1 MRIGDRKVYIAV
13 FLFLLISFGVSL
25 VGISFGDTAT
35 KSKLPKDMIEEFLKN
50 KKPFVI
56 DFYADWCPPCQAM
69 IPIMEELEKRYKGR
83 VEIVR
88 VNVDLSQNRSLVLK
102 YRIVSI
108 PTFVFVNR
116 EGKVSNIMIGYRG
129 MEVMENEF
137 RKLLQQGKTGK

>member
-1 MRIGDRKVYIAV
+1 MKIENRRIHIAI

-25 VGISFGDTAT
+25 VGISFGSTT
-35 KSKLPKDMIEEFLKN
+35 KSKLPKDIIDTLLKS

-69 IPIMEELEKRYKGR
+69 IPIMEELEKKYKGR

-88 VNVDLSQNRSLVLK
+88 VNVDLSQNRSLVMN
-102 YRIVSI
+102 YRVVSI
-108 PTFVFVNR
+108 PTFVFINR
-116 EGKVSNIMIGYRG
+116 KGEVSNIIIGYRE

-137 RKLLQQGKTGK
+137 RKLLQQGKSSK